1 MLKSKNAGAT
11 ATATPYI
18 GRTTLYGTTYYIHSF
33 DGKLLAEYNSTGT
46 CQCSRYPRLRRAN
59 H

>member
-18 GRTTLYGTTYYIHSF
+18 GRTTYYIHSF

-46 CQCSRYPRLRRAN
+46 CQKDYIYMGNKLIAEY
-59 H
+59 